1 VNHADMTKSRLL
13 AVDDNSDSAELIARV
28 AAKCGYDARSMTDP
42 SALRRVLDEWKP
54 QVLTL
59 DLCMPEE
66 DGISVLSLLT
76 QSGFSGHLLIISG
89 QDEWFRKTASRLASA
104 RGLNVADDLCK
115 PVDLKALRELLTQLA
130 NSGTVGEQRRAA
142 NGE

>member
-1 VNHADMTKSRLL
+1 MNQSPTIKARLL

-28 AAKCGYDARSMTDP
+28 AAKLGYDSRSMTD
-42 SALRRVLDEWKP
+42 SSTLERVLDEWSP

-76 QSGFSGHLLIISG
+76 ENGFSGQLVIISG
-89 QDEWFRKTASRLASA
+89 QDEWFRKTARRLASA

-115 PVDLKALRELLTQLA
+115 PVDLKALREVLTQLA
-130 NSGTVGEQRRAA
+130 NNDAKDGHSPSRDT
-142 NGE
+142 

>member
-1 VNHADMTKSRLL
+1 MTQAGITKSRLL

-28 AAKCGYDARSMTDP
+28 ASKCGYDARSITDP
-42 SALRRVLDEWKP
+42 STLAQVLDEWKP

-66 DGISVLSLLT
+66 DGISLLSLLT
-76 QSGFSGHLLIISG
+76 RSGFSGHLLIISG

-104 RGLNVADDLCK
+104 RGLNVANDLCK

-130 NSGTVGEQRRAA
+130 SGAPNQGYAA
-142 NGE
+142 NG

>member
-1 VNHADMTKSRLL
+1 VTQSATTKVRLL

-28 AAKCGYDARSMTDP
+28 AAKLGYESRSMTD
-42 SALRRVLDEWKP
+42 SSTLGRVLDEWNP

-76 QSGFSGHLLIISG
+76 DSGFSGQLVIISG
-89 QDEWFRKTASRLASA
+89 QDDWFRKTARRLASA

-115 PVDLKALRELLTQLA
+115 PVDLKALREVLMQLA
-130 NSGTVGEQRRAA
+130 NSNARSAA
-142 NGE
+142 PQARLG